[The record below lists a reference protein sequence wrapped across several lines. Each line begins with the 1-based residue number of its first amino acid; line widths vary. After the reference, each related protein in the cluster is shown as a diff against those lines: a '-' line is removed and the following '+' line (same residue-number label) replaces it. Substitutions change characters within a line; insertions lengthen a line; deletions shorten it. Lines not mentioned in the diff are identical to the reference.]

1 MFLFIQSKNNLV
13 SVPIGIFNI
22 LACFIHR
29 AWKIIMSIYHIER
42 EVMAFHTHDKI
53 INSRNNNNKTTRKE
67 KIIMYWGILYIN
79 SISMKPQHKYASF
92 AYTSS
97 VMLIIKKNQIDKH
110 VRSINAQNF
119 ISLINFKADMAFS

>member
-53 INSRNNNNKTTRKE
+53 INWMNNNNKNNKERKD
-67 KIIMYWGILYIN
+67 N
-79 SISMKPQHKYASF
+79 
-92 AYTSS
+92 
-97 VMLIIKKNQIDKH
+97 H
-110 VRSINAQNF
+110 VLRHF
-119 ISLINFKADMAFS
+119 IY